1 MKLKNK
7 VIVVT
12 GGTRGIG
19 RSITEKCAL
28 AGAKVAIC
36 SRKEKSV
43 WDTINEFKERGLN
56 VSGIK
61 ADVSKPGELK
71 ELYEHAMNKWKRID
85 VWINNAGLSGV
96 MKPLDGLTR
105 MELNNIIDVNLR
117 GTVEGSRLIMPY
129 FRKKGGILINMS
141 GMGGRLEPAPYLA
154 PYALTKAAITS
165 VTKSLAREN
174 REYPVSIHSVMPGM
188 VETDLIRVVET
199 TPELEPLLESIPY
212 VLKAFGVPI
221 DVVGKA
227 FVKIAA
233 QKPGKVTGKNY
244 SLLKGWRLFRGI
256 CLITWYRIA
265 GKIKGGY

>member
-1 MKLKNK
+1 MNLDKK

-19 RSITEKCAL
+19 RNIAEKCAL
-28 AGAKVAIC
+28 AGAKVVIC

-43 WDTINEFKERGLN
+43 WDTINDFNKRKLK

-61 ADVSKPGELK
+61 ADVSKVEELK
-71 ELYEHAMNKWKRID
+71 ELYEHAINKWKRID

-96 MKPLDGLTR
+96 MKPLDELSSK
-105 MELNNIIDVNLR
+105 ELNNIIDVNLR
-117 GTVEGSRLIMPY
+117 GTMEGCRLIIPY
-129 FRKKGGILINMS
+129 FRTHGGVLINMS
-141 GMGGRLEPAPYLA
+141 GMGGRLEAAPYLA
-154 PYALTKAAITS
+154 PYALTKAAVTS
-165 VTKSLAREN
+165 LTKSLAREN
-174 REYPVSIHSVMPGM
+174 REYPISIHSVMPGM

-199 TPELEPLLESIPY
+199 TPKLEHLLESIPY
-212 VLKAFGVPI
+212 VLKAFGVPV
-221 DVVGKA
+221 DVVGSS

-233 QKPGKVTGKNY
+233 QKPGKVSGKNY

-256 CLITWYRIA
+256 CRISWYRVT